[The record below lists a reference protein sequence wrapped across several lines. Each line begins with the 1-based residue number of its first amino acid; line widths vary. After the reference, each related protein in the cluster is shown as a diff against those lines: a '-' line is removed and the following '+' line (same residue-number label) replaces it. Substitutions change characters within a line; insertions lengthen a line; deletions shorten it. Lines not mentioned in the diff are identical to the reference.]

1 MPFVEG
7 GSRNEAQLTAFFENN
22 IRRPIEA
29 ADLRDRYEV
38 FRSGQS
44 FDINAEIIRDLCRAD
59 IVIADLSG
67 LDPNPNVMYELG
79 VRLATSA
86 RPVILIREQQTENRR
101 IFDIHGFYTH
111 SYDPYDYRQLERHL
125 IEKLRRWESGEEPYT
140 NPVLA
145 IIKAE
150 MAQVTPGL
158 TDVTP
163 DQQRELALRGVRAVS
178 KAIEGAYGPYGVGLG
193 TESRLGTV
201 RLERRGVDIARAMH
215 SANPFEQAGIRL
227 MAGSAAQLADSIG
240 DGSKLPVILSSAL
253 IEGCVDALA
262 RGVPRRYLLDG
273 IKTAMNTTIDRV
285 RRASIKGKEHLRA
298 VADTASHGPLDVDMV
313 AALINAGPNGLVLV
327 EEADDG
333 RNSIETVDHMVLDR
347 GAVHPA
353 LIAAC
358 PEGRCVLDNCALLFF
373 THKISSMKD
382 LLPVLERA
390 AIANQPL
397 LLVAGDV
404 EGEAVATLVV
414 NQQRGTLR
422 CVAVRAPGS
431 GNNRL
436 ERLHDLAILT
446 GGTVVDPEL
455 GHRLENTGR
464 HHFGHADKVIV
475 SIEKTE
481 IVGGRGNRDA
491 IENRVRAL
499 QRARATASEHDA
511 DLLTERIA
519 RLVGAVVT
527 VHLSATTFQELRD
540 KRYRA
545 LSALNA
551 ARAALGGG
559 CVPGGGRILQVV
571 SEDFTSLTKKD
582 VGQLEGIRIAQTAL
596 SRPLRTAIAAAGVD
610 PSGIIEQ
617 LNRSED
623 LRFGFNARTGNIED
637 LVAQGILDPTET
649 MIQAIEVAHSTAKTF
664 VETGGWHVQ
673 AEETDRSVT
682 LDL

>member
-22 IRRPIEA
+22 IKRPIET

-79 VRLATSA
+79 VRLAISA
-86 RPVILIREQQTENRR
+86 RPVVLIREQQTENRR
-101 IFDIHGFYTH
+101 IFDIYGFYTH
-111 SYDPYDYRQLERHL
+111 SYDPYDYRELERHL

-150 MAQVTPGL
+150 MAQLIPGL
-158 TDVTP
+158 TDISP
-163 DQQRELALRGVRAVS
+163 EQQRELALRGVRAVA
-178 KAIEGAYGPYGVGLG
+178 KAIESAYGPYGVGLG
-193 TESRLGTV
+193 AESRVGTV

-227 MAGSAAQLADSIG
+227 MAGSAAQLSDRIG

-262 RGVPRRYLLDG
+262 REVPRRHLLDG
-273 IKTAMNTTIDRV
+273 ITAAMNIAIERV
-285 RRASIKGKEHLRA
+285 RRASTDGRQHLRA
-298 VADTASHGPLDVDMV
+298 VADTASHGSLDVDMV
-313 AALINAGPNGLVLV
+313 TALTNAGPNGLVLV

-333 RNSIETVDHMVLDR
+333 RSSMATVDHMVFDR

-358 PEGRCVLDNCALLFF
+358 PEGRCVLDNCALLFY
-373 THKISSMKD
+373 THKISSMKN
-382 LLPVLERA
+382 LLPVLEQAARA
-390 AIANQPL
+390 KEPL
-397 LLVAGDV
+397 LLVAGEV
-404 EGEAVATLVV
+404 EGEALATLVV
-414 NQQRGTLR
+414 NQERGVLR
-422 CVAVRAPGS
+422 CIAVRAPGS
-431 GNNRL
+431 GNHRL

-446 GGTVVDPEL
+446 GGTVLDPEM
-455 GHRLENTGR
+455 GHRLENAGPD
-464 HHFGHADKVIV
+464 HLGHADTVIV
-475 SIEKTE
+475 SVEKTE
-481 IVGGRGNRDA
+481 IIGGRGDPDA
-491 IENRVRAL
+491 LERRVAAL
-499 QRARATASEHDA
+499 QNARATASDHDA
-511 DLLTERIA
+511 ALLAERIA

-527 VHLSATTFQELRD
+527 VHLGANTSQELRD

-551 ARAALGGG
+551 AKAALDGG
-559 CVPGGGRILQVV
+559 CVPGGGRILQLV
-571 SEDFTSLTKKD
+571 SGAFDNPIESN
-582 VGQLEGIRIAQTAL
+582 VGLSEGIQIAGTAL
-596 SRPLRTAIAAAGVD
+596 VRPLRTAISAAGLD
-610 PSGIIEQ
+610 PSAIIEQ
-617 LNRSED
+617 LKRSD
-623 LRFGFNARTGNIED
+623 DPRIGFNARTGKIED
-637 LVAQGILDPTET
+637 LGAEGILDPTEA
-649 MIQAIEVAHSTAKTF
+649 IIHGIEVALSTAKTF
-664 VETGGWHVQ
+664 LETGEWHVQ
-673 AEETDRSVT
+673 AEETDRSAT
-682 LDL
+682 LDF